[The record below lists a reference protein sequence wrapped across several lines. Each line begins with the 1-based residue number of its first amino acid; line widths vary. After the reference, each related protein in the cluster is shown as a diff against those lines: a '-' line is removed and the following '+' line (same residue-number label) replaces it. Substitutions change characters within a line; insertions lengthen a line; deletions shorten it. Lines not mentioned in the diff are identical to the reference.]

1 MQNFTDSYS
10 WPWQFFSLFK
20 NEKWVKFR
28 GQLKHTWL
36 YSDGNMLTA
45 FAKVTRRVIGCN
57 TQGDPPNTA
66 QTHYLNAYIIMHLI
80 IQRSQYF
87 FYPHLSSVYTLKFQR
102 SSELS
107 CLHDK
112 YVNKT
117 PPVTSITILVMI
129 LSLCRNE
136 QIRTVSSFLHGKGRK
151 SSIFRNLSNQT
162 TESQSRMEM

>member
-1 MQNFTDSYS
+1 MAVQWWQYAHSICKSNMQDD
-10 WPWQFFSLFK
+10 W
-20 NEKWVKFR
+20 
-28 GQLKHTWL
+28 
-36 YSDGNMLTA
+36 M
-45 FAKVTRRVIGCN
+45 
-57 TQGDPPNTA
+57 DPPNTA

-162 TESQSRMEM
+162 AESQSRMEM